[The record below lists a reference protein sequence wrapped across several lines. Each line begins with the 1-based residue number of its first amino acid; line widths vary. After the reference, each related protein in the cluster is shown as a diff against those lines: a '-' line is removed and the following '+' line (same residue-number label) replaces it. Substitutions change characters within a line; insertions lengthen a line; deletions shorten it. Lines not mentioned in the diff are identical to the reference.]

1 MLRADTGVSPYNRQS
16 EKACMNDSIFFSAT
30 LPLFTYQNHMG
41 TIGEGGAKEVGVA
54 TVAKFQSAA
63 KFFGFQWE
71 VASGDVGLR
80 DTLQIL
86 PKRALIHR

>member
-1 MLRADTGVSPYNRQS
+1 
-16 EKACMNDSIFFSAT
+16 
-30 LPLFTYQNHMG
+30 MG

-54 TVAKFQSAA
+54 TVAEFQPAA
-63 KFFGFQWE
+63 KLFRLQWE

-86 PKRALIHR
+86 PKRSLIHR

>member
-1 MLRADTGVSPYNRQS
+1 
-16 EKACMNDSIFFSAT
+16 MNDSIFFSAT

-54 TVAKFQSAA
+54 TITKFQSAA
-63 KFFGFQWE
+63 KLFGFQWE
-71 VASGDVGLR
+71 VASGDVGLC

>member
-1 MLRADTGVSPYNRQS
+1 
-16 EKACMNDSIFFSAT
+16 
-30 LPLFTYQNHMG
+30 MG

-54 TVAKFQSAA
+54 TVAEFQSAA
-63 KFFGFQWE
+63 KLFGFQWE